1 MQGKA
6 SLGPGLLAEEV
17 CCIARDPLLQLG
29 EFSFFFFVY
38 DYWLTCECIAENLL
52 EGVLFLCE

>member
-29 EFSFFFFVY
+29 EFSFFFLYMTIGLLVNV
-38 DYWLTCECIAENLL
+38 LLRTC
-52 EGVLFLCE
+52 